1 MSNAVKYRSPARTP
15 NINLKTEQNGNELKL
30 CISDNGLGIN
40 LEENGKKLFMIFK
53 RFHTHVEGTGIG
65 LYMVKRLVERSNGS
79 IEVQSKVG
87 EGTAFTL
94 TFKI

>member
-1 MSNAVKYRSPARTP
+1 
-15 NINLKTEQNGNELKL
+15 
-30 CISDNGLGIN
+30 
-40 LEENGKKLFMIFK
+40 
-53 RFHTHVEGTGIG
+53 VEGTGIG